1 MSKAKHTRGPW
12 REVKNKDG
20 TINIVGAKD
29 DDGFSGKVALVNNGN
44 AINARLIAAAPDM
57 YEALRLASGVIT
69 GEVMH
74 KQGVVDALS
83 AVRAALA
90 KAEPAP

>member
-1 MSKAKHTRGPW
+1 MSEAKHTRGPW

-44 AINARLIAAAPDM
+44 AANAHLIAAAPDM
-57 YEALRLASGVIT
+57 YEALKGIRA
-69 GEVMH
+69 H
-74 KQGVVDALS
+74 RPDYADALWD
-83 AVRAALA
+83 AIDEALA
-90 KAEPAP
+90 KAEPSP